1 MKTKIFELSVFI
13 SLFLCII
20 GCVSFENNCDDIRHN
35 LLRLHV
41 IASGDT
47 KEEQELKLKVRDAI
61 LEKGA
66 DVFSQNDTLKT
77 AESKI
82 KDNINLLK
90 ETAESTIRE
99 NGYTYS
105 ATVELTKSY
114 FPTRQ
119 YENITLPAGYYN
131 AVKVI
136 IGEGEGQNW
145 WCVMFPPMCLPA
157 ASGNEKELKDV
168 LNEKEMDIVTGG
180 SKYEV
185 RFWIVEKW
193 QELKARLE
201 SDQD

>member
-1 MKTKIFELSVFI
+1 MKTKILEISAFLALFI
-13 SLFLCII
+13 CIV
-20 GCVSFENNCDDIRHN
+20 GCVCFENDCEDIRQS

-66 DVFSQNDTLKT
+66 AVFSQNDSLSD

-82 KDNINLLK
+82 EDNLSLLK
-90 ETAESTIRE
+90 QTAENTIRE

-119 YENITLPAGYYN
+119 YENITLPAGSYN

-157 ASGNEKELKDV
+157 ASDSEKKLTDV

-180 SKYEV
+180 SKYEI

-193 QELKARLE
+193 QELKAKVV
-201 SDQD
+201 SSQ